1 MPASP
6 ASTPVA
12 RPAGLTRLPGPGRSL
27 QLAAALWVVT
37 VAVHLLLAQVT
48 LIILLLALLIARLAR
63 WHPLWL
69 AAPAALGITWSAAIG
84 PGRALAGFTAGP
96 RQVLALAAGGRLS
109 GIAGLLAGAP
119 HWLPRQLPV
128 ALAAAAGEAAIA
140 DLARRRGLP
149 REYRP
154 GLLVALRGRATSR
167 ALAAGT
173 VVTRAGCAI
182 GLDSVTG
189 RRAEIPWAQAA
200 DGMLAVSTDAQAAA
214 RLSFPL
220 ARAAVRRRMTVIVI
234 DLTGST
240 WLADALSGTCV
251 TAAAPLT
258 RFSPAGPAWYEPFRG
273 HPPARAAGLAIRMI
287 SWAGLTDRQRQ
298 AGQRCLADALAVL
311 AATPAPPAVLDGLIA
326 LLDPVRL
333 REAMICVPA
342 HLRGRGA
349 LERRAAA
356 SAAALGDDPALGP
369 ALAGQLRGL
378 RDSGLG
384 RWLSLPPER
393 PGKGTRPQQLSF
405 SHAVRARGCA
415 LLSLG
420 PGTATAAMAGRLAVA
435 DLAAVL
441 AGLRAEDLR
450 ADCLAWVHGCE
461 MVDRATLSGLLGLGG
476 KVGTA
481 VLLSTASPAAAIS
494 LAPAA
499 GTVLASGPVDV
510 AVATR
515 LAGVATFAEEDDGRV
530 AAETLRWQDEDEFA
544 IIRRGAG
551 FRPACRT
558 VSVAW
563 SR

>member
-6 ASTPVA
+6 VSTPVA
-12 RPAGLTRLPGPGRSL
+12 RPAGPPRLPGPGRSL
-27 QLAAALWVVT
+27 QLTAALWVVI
-37 VAVHLLLAQVT
+37 VGVHLLLAQVT
-48 LIILLLALLIARLAR
+48 LACLVIALITARAAR

-84 PGRALAGFTAGP
+84 PGRALAGFAAGP
-96 RQVLALAAGGRLS
+96 GQVLAVATGGRLPA
-109 GIAGLLAGAP
+109 IPALLASAP
-119 HWLPRQLPV
+119 HWLPGQLPV
-128 ALAAAAGEAAIA
+128 ALAAAAAEAAIA
-140 DLARRRGLP
+140 DLARQRAVP

-154 GLLVALRGRATSR
+154 GLLVALRWRATSN

-182 GLDSVTG
+182 GLDSATG
-189 RRAEIPWAQAA
+189 RRAEISWAQAA
-200 DGMLAVSTDAQAAA
+200 DGLLAVSTSPQAAA

-220 ARAAVRRRMTVIVI
+220 AGAAIRRRMTVIVI
-234 DLTGST
+234 DLTGSA

-258 RFSPAGPAWYEPFRG
+258 RLSPAGPAWYEPFRG

-287 SWAGLTDRQRQ
+287 SWAGLTDSQRQ
-298 AGQRCLADALAVL
+298 AGQRCLADSIAVL
-311 AATPAPPAVLDGLIA
+311 AATSAPPAVLDGLIG
-326 LLDPVRL
+326 LLDPARL
-333 REAMICVPA
+333 RAAMAAVPA

-349 LERRAAA
+349 LERRAEA
-356 SAAALGDDPALGP
+356 SAAALAGDPALGP
-369 ALAGQLRGL
+369 ALAGQLRRL

-384 RWLSLPPER
+384 KWLSLPPGR
-393 PGKGTRPQQLSF
+393 PGKAPRPPQLSF
-405 SHAVRARGCA
+405 SHAVRARTCA

-441 AGLRAEDLR
+441 AGLRAEQLR

-461 MVDRATLSGLLGLGG
+461 MVDRATLAGLLGLGG

-481 VLLSTASPAAAIS
+481 VLLSTASPAAAAS

-499 GTVLASGPVDV
+499 GTVLTSGPADQ
-510 AVATR
+510 AVAAR
-515 LAGVATFAEEDDGRV
+515 LAGLAAFAAEDDGRA

-558 VSVAW
+558 VPAAW